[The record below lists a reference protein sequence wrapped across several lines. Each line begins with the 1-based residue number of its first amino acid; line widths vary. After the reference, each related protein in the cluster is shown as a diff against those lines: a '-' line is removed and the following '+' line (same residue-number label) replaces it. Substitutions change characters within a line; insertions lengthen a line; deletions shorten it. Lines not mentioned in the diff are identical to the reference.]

1 MFKRSEFQ
9 MNALNHMKQQHLSFE
24 SLVRERTS
32 AHECMNDVSNGSY
45 EIKGANKMNGISLSL
60 NLYIQLLKT

>member
-1 MFKRSEFQ
+1 

-24 SLVRERTS
+24 SLVQERTS

-45 EIKGANKMNGISLSL
+45 EINGVNKRKPNVHCRINIVLCEL
-60 NLYIQLLKT
+60 IKYILVN